1 MAKKFSRSRHP
12 DFSEEKILRIR
23 KRQILLGSFL
33 ILLGFLMT
41 VSFVSFLFH
50 HQSDQSTLEVFF
62 EKEVQSQ
69 NLLNKIGALGS
80 HFFVYQLFGIPVFI
94 FPYLLCY
101 TGFLLFFDRDRK
113 NIIEHWSW
121 AMIYLMCLSIFF
133 GNRGGGG
140 QQERE

>member
-1 MAKKFSRSRHP
+1 MAKKFSRPRHP

-69 NLLNKIGALGS
+69 NLLNKIVT
-80 HFFVYQLFGIPVFI
+80 F
-94 FPYLLCY
+94 
-101 TGFLLFFDRDRK
+101 
-113 NIIEHWSW
+113 
-121 AMIYLMCLSIFF
+121 LSINCLEYLYLFSPIYYVIQVFYFF
-133 GNRGGGG
+133 LI
-140 QQERE
+140 EIEKI